1 MIKTPIQLQDLRRK
15 IYIKAKTEQ
24 SWRFWGLYVHV
35 CKLEV
40 LREAYLTA
48 KRNRGAPGLDGV
60 SFEAIEAEGVETFLR
75 ELQEEL
81 KAHRYHPT
89 RNRRREIPKAGSK
102 KTRILSIPTIRDRV
116 VQGALKLILEPIF
129 EADFQPGS
137 YGYRPHRTAHQA
149 IEKVAYAI
157 ASKKTKVIDVDLR
170 GYFDAIKHHIL
181 LKQVASRVSD
191 KDVLRLLKLILKTT
205 GSQGI
210 PQGGPLSPLLSNIYA
225 NDVDRML
232 ERAKEATRRGRYT
245 HIEYVRWADDLV
257 VLIDGYSRHKWLVK
271 ALYQRLGEEFAKL
284 EVEMNE
290 EKSQIVDLTRDGHF
304 GFLGFDFRQVLSLAG
319 RLRPQYVP
327 LVKKRTA
334 LLAKLKEVFRRFQSQ
349 PIRRVIALI
358 NPILRGWCNY
368 FSIGHSARC
377 FRYIEQWVVRKVR
390 RHLMRAKK
398 RPGFGWKRWSNSFLY
413 EKCNLHKG
421 YHVRLGKKARPA

>member
-1 MIKTPIQLQDLRRK
+1 MTNEDLGAVKARLQ
-15 IYIKAKTEQ
+15 Q
-24 SWRFWGLYVHV
+24 
-35 CKLEV
+35 
-40 LREAYLTA
+40 
-48 KRNRGAPGLDGV
+48 
-60 SFEAIEAEGVETFLR
+60 
-75 ELQEEL
+75 
-81 KAHRYHPT
+81 
-89 RNRRREIPKAGSK
+89 
-102 KTRILSIPTIRDRV
+102 
-116 VQGALKLILEPIF
+116 ALK
-129 EADFQPGS
+129 Q
-137 YGYRPHRTAHQA
+137 R
-149 IEKVAYAI
+149 
-157 ASKKTKVIDVDLR
+157 SK
-170 GYFDAIKHHIL
+170 
-181 LKQVASRVSD
+181 RV
-191 KDVLRLLKLILKTT
+191 
-205 GSQGI
+205 
-210 PQGGPLSPLLSNIYA
+210 
-225 NDVDRML
+225 
-232 ERAKEATRRGRYT
+232 KEGTRRGRYT

-319 RLRPQYVP
+319 WLRPQYVP

-398 RPGFGWKRWSNSFLY
+398 RPGFGWKRWSNSFLCK
-413 EKCNLHKG
+413 KCNLYKG